1 MQRVEGSRFSP
12 RTALILPHTRTHT
25 RTHNTHPQITF
36 SFADVGLFTGG
47 AGAVRVHS
55 VYEDTTLA
63 TTNASSFTVSG
74 IPWQGTVLLRLSS
87 VQQQ

>member
-1 MQRVEGSRFSP
+1 M
-12 RTALILPHTRTHT
+12 
-25 RTHNTHPQITF
+25 
-36 SFADVGLFTGG
+36 GLFTGG

-63 TTNASSFTVSG
+63 TTNASTFTVPG

-87 VQQQ
+87 VQQGSTGGTEPGTERH